1 MPMAC
6 APCPGNTNARLIL
19 VPHFAPWAFLSLNLS
34 EPILQSAPL
43 LTGISGGI
51 SGWGMTQMSPIL
63 RRVIYAVL
71 FEAIGLIISTLGLLA
86 FSDQDAKTAGGAA
99 LGSMIIA
106 LLFNYVFNAGFEA
119 WERRQTVKGRSLRR
133 RIVHGALFEGGL
145 LILMVPFLAW
155 WMGVTLLQALIYD
168 AGLLVFFAVYTFGFT
183 WVFDRVFGLPASAR

>member
-1 MPMAC
+1 
-6 APCPGNTNARLIL
+6 
-19 VPHFAPWAFLSLNLS
+19 
-34 EPILQSAPL
+34 
-43 LTGISGGI
+43 
-51 SGWGMTQMSPIL
+51 MTQMSPVL

-86 FSDQDAKTAGGAA
+86 FSDQDARTAGGAA

-119 WERRQTVKGRSLRR
+119 WERRQTVKGRNLRR

-155 WMGVTLLQALIYD
+155 WMDVTLWQALVYD
-168 AGLLVFFAVYTFGFT
+168 AGLLVFFAVYTFAFT
-183 WVFDRVFGLPASAR
+183 WAFDRVFGLPASAR

>member
-1 MPMAC
+1 M
-6 APCPGNTNARLIL
+6 
-19 VPHFAPWAFLSLNLS
+19 S
-34 EPILQSAPL
+34 Q
-43 LTGISGGI
+43 IS
-51 SGWGMTQMSPIL
+51 PVL

-86 FSDQDAKTAGGAA
+86 FSDQDAQTAGGAA

-119 WERRQTVKGRSLRR
+119 WERRQTVKGRSFRR

-168 AGLLVFFAVYTFGFT
+168 AGLLVFFAVYTFAFT
-183 WVFDRVFGLPASAR
+183 WAFDRMFGLPASAR

>member
-1 MPMAC
+1 
-6 APCPGNTNARLIL
+6 
-19 VPHFAPWAFLSLNLS
+19 
-34 EPILQSAPL
+34 
-43 LTGISGGI
+43 
-51 SGWGMTQMSPIL
+51 MTQMSPVL

-119 WERRQTVKGRSLRR
+119 WERRQTVKGRSFRR
-133 RIVHGALFEGGL
+133 RLVHGALFEGGL

-155 WMGVTLLQALIYD
+155 WMDVTLVQALIYD

-183 WVFDRVFGLPASAR
+183 WAFDRVFGLPASAL